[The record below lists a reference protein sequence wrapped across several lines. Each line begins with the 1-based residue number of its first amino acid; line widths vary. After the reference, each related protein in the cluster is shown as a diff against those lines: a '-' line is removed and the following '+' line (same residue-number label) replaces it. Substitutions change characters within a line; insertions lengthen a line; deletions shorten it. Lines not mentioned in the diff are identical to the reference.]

1 MEHRRRR
8 DVQRG
13 GDRALT
19 GRRALG
25 WGLGLLAVVVL
36 VGLVQLA
43 WAGLQLRAA
52 ASEVS
57 RAQQAVAEGDTDAA
71 WDRVEAA
78 NSHADRAGWGTTGP
92 HLAAA
97 EWTPYLGDDV
107 AAIRTMVGVIEDL
120 TGPVAEDLFT
130 VQQVLDP
137 DAIKPQDGR
146 IDVRRIASAR
156 QPTARAAER
165 MAEAQA
171 EASGIDAGDL
181 VGPLQERLQPALWD
195 LRELTDTVTYAADV
209 VEVLPAA
216 LGADGPRRYL
226 LLFQNNAEFRATGGL
241 PGAFAI
247 LEARNGRLTLG
258 DQGSTGELQGPD
270 RLRPEEVMDFTEEE
284 QSLFQGKLDDYVQ
297 DSNMT
302 PDWPRTGEIASTVW
316 EAHSGDS
323 IDGVLSVDP
332 GALSKV
338 LAGTG
343 QVQLPDGRQAGPQTI
358 TKMLLNDPYLQIEDN
373 EAQNE
378 YFAASARVIFDAL
391 MSGQGDPAKAASG
404 LFDAAREQRVL
415 VWFADE
421 EEQAAIEEGTA
432 AGRITREPGWRPQV
446 GVFFNDA
453 TATKLD
459 YYVTS
464 STDVE
469 REECYPNG
477 GQRLRITTTM
487 RSDVPED
494 AASLPPTLLGQAP
507 KVGEPGDLLV
517 NVLGYGTAG
526 GTIHD
531 PTLDGERGSPNL
543 QEHLGHPVVTRTVL
557 LEPGQEVTLSYVVD
571 TAPRQS
577 GAPRLRTTPTARGS
591 SLGTVEQDPCS

>member
-1 MEHRRRR
+1 M
-8 DVQRG
+8 
-13 GDRALT
+13 
-19 GRRALG
+19 
-25 WGLGLLAVVVL
+25 
-36 VGLVQLA
+36 
-43 WAGLQLRAA
+43 
-52 ASEVS
+52 
-57 RAQQAVAEGDTDAA
+57 
-71 WDRVEAA
+71 
-78 NSHADRAGWGTTGP
+78 
-92 HLAAA
+92 
-97 EWTPYLGDDV
+97 
-107 AAIRTMVGVIEDL
+107 
-120 TGPVAEDLFT
+120 
-130 VQQVLDP
+130 
-137 DAIKPQDGR
+137 
-146 IDVRRIASAR
+146 
-156 QPTARAAER
+156 
-165 MAEAQA
+165 
-171 EASGIDAGDL
+171 
-181 VGPLQERLQPALWD
+181 
-195 LRELTDTVTYAADV
+195 
-209 VEVLPAA
+209 
-216 LGADGPRRYL
+216 
-226 LLFQNNAEFRATGGL
+226 
-241 PGAFAI
+241 
-247 LEARNGRLTLG
+247 
-258 DQGSTGELQGPD
+258 
-270 RLRPEEVMDFTEEE
+270 
-284 QSLFQGKLDDYVQ
+284 
-297 DSNMT
+297 
-302 PDWPRTGEIASTVW
+302 
-316 EAHSGDS
+316 
-323 IDGVLSVDP
+323 
-332 GALSKV
+332 

-343 QVQLPDGRQAGPQTI
+343 QVRLPDGRQAGPQTI

-577 GAPRLRTTPTARGS
+577 GAPGCVRRPRPAAPASAPSSRTPAPDPAESALRHGRVGPTAPH
-591 SLGTVEQDPCS
+591 QDPGHQQRGGEHQPGAETRERLEPVRGGLPDGRQQLR